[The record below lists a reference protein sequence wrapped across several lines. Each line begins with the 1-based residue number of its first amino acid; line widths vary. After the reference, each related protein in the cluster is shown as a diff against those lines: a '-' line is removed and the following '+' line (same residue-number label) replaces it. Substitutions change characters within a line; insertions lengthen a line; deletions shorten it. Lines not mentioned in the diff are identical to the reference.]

1 MTTEG
6 RSRPRCDIPLF
17 DEERELHYAFPT
29 MRRRVI
35 AAAWI
40 AGATVPLLMATLFL
54 VGCCVLPFHQVA
66 HKLMPICDLAAN
78 LMRGDA
84 HAGHHDA
91 TPPAPEKQEPVKRI
105 VTTVTSAFRLATS
118 ATTTAAISPSAATS
132 YRSFISLGATRC
144 DRDVGLHALV
154 QTFLI

>member
-1 MTTEG
+1 M
-6 RSRPRCDIPLF
+6 
-17 DEERELHYAFPT
+17 HYAFRT

-40 AGATVPLLMATLFL
+40 AGATVPLLLATLFL

-66 HKLMPICDLAAN
+66 HKLMPICDMAAN

-84 HAGHHDA
+84 HAGHHQA
-91 TPPAPEKQEPVKRI
+91 TPPATEKQEPVKRI
-105 VTTVTSAFRLATS
+105 VTTTTNVFRLAASTVTSATLTP
-118 ATTTAAISPSAATS
+118 TAATS

-154 QTFLI
+154 ETFLI